1 MNPQHEQPRRP
12 DAPKTPA
19 WVREPE
25 KPKVEFK
32 HAPAVDDH
40 QTHEEPGYGHG
51 V

>member
-1 MNPQHEQPRRP
+1 MNPQHEQPRRQDP
-12 DAPKTPA
+12 PKTPV

-32 HAPAVDDH
+32 HSPADEH
-40 QTHEEPGYGHG
+40 QVEEPGYGHG